1 MIASF
6 NRFEIA
12 MTNKQAA
19 ECSHP
24 GPCDAD
30 VAALVK
36 TPAIARQLRRIP
48 NVDLVAE
55 LQKYGAWDAQELAD
69 RAAND
74 RRIVWIAAGNITEDI
89 NHQDIHLPG

>member
-12 MTNKQAA
+12 MTKKQAA

-24 GPCDAD
+24 GACDQD

-55 LQKYGAWDAQELAD
+55 LQEYGAWDAQELAD

-74 RRIVWIAAGNITEDI
+74 RRIVWLAAGNILEEHYESEGQI
-89 NHQDIHLPG
+89 K